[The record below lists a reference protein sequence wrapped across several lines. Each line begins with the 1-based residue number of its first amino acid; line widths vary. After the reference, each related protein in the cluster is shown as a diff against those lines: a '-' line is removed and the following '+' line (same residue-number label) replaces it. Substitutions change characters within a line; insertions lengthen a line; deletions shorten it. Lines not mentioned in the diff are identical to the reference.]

1 MGTFVPLYFYCIY
14 SKLNNVMSKIIC
26 VSGDSFTHEFHQK
39 NEDKWS
45 TKIGANDNIAMG
57 GASNDRI
64 FYSTIEYLNKKTPD
78 ILIIGWTVLS
88 RGMLHR
94 NNGSR
99 VIITSHRA
107 FDEQTAENL
116 DEFKKFYYTNIQND
130 FISFRN
136 VLNYMIFLQEY
147 CKNKKI
153 KLLYFRSVLDVELT
167 DASLMHIASS
177 AYMSNSDT
185 NTRVQGIRH
194 HCEELK
200 KLMDQLDKN
209 IWLKEFW
216 YSMKDHMQKRYGDQ
230 FVPGYDKSLPVAAVD
245 DWANL
250 VKQQL

>member
-1 MGTFVPLYFYCIY
+1 
-14 SKLNNVMSKIIC
+14 MSKIIC

-45 TKIGANDNIAMG
+45 VKIGANDNIAMG

-64 FYSTIEYLNKKTPD
+64 FYSTIEYLNSKTPD

-130 FISFRN
+130 FVSFRN

-177 AYMSNSDT
+177 AFMDASDT
-185 NTRVQGIRH
+185 NMKMQGIRH

-200 KLMDQLDKN
+200 SLIDQLDKN
-209 IWLKEFW
+209 IWIKEFW
-216 YSMKDHMQKRYGDQ
+216 YSMKDHMKKDYAEQ
-230 FVPGYDKSLPVAAVD
+230 FVLGYDKNLPVAAVNN
-245 DWANL
+245 WANL
-250 VKQQL
+250 VKQYL

>member
-1 MGTFVPLYFYCIY
+1 M
-14 SKLNNVMSKIIC
+14 NKIIC
-26 VSGDSFTHEFHQK
+26 VSGDSFTQEFYQK

-45 TKIGANDNIAMG
+45 VKIGSNDNIAMG

-78 ILIIGWTVLS
+78 ILIVGWTVLS

-107 FDEQTAENL
+107 FDEETAENL

-130 FISFRN
+130 FVSFRN

-153 KLLYFRSVLDVELT
+153 KLLYFRSVLEVELT
-167 DASLMHIASS
+167 DASLMHISGS
-177 AYMSNSDT
+177 AFMSNSNA
-185 NTRVQGIRH
+185 NTKMQGIKYY
-194 HCEELK
+194 CEELK
-200 KLMDQLDKN
+200 KLINQLDKN
-209 IWLKEFW
+209 IWIKEFW
-216 YSMKDHMQKRYGDQ
+216 YSMKNHMNKEYADQ
-230 FVPGYDKSLPVAAVD
+230 FVLGYDKSLPVAAVD

-250 VKQQL
+250 VKQYL

>member
-1 MGTFVPLYFYCIY
+1 
-14 SKLNNVMSKIIC
+14 MSKIIC
-26 VSGDSFTHEFHQK
+26 VSGDSFTQEFHQK

-45 TKIGANDNIAMG
+45 VKIGANDNIAMG

-78 ILIIGWTVLS
+78 VLIVGWTVLS

-94 NNGSR
+94 SNGSR

-107 FDEQTAENL
+107 FDEETAENL
-116 DEFKKFYYTNIQND
+116 NEFKKFYYANIQND
-130 FISFRN
+130 FVSFRN

-153 KLLYFRSVLDVELT
+153 KLLYFRSVLEVELT
-167 DASLMHIASS
+167 DASLMHIAGS
-177 AYMSNSDT
+177 AYMNNSNADT
-185 NTRVQGIRH
+185 RMQGIRH
-194 HCEELK
+194 NCEELK
-200 KLMDQLDKN
+200 KLIDRLDKN
-209 IWLKEFW
+209 IWIKEFW
-216 YSMKDHMQKRYGDQ
+216 YSMKNHMNKDYTDQ

-250 VKQQL
+250 VKQYL

>member
-1 MGTFVPLYFYCIY
+1 
-14 SKLNNVMSKIIC
+14 MSKIIC

-45 TKIGANDNIAMG
+45 VKIGANDNIAMG

-64 FYSTIEYLNKKTPD
+64 FYSTIEYLNSKTPD

-130 FISFRN
+130 FVSFKN

-177 AYMSNSDT
+177 AFMDSNDPT
-185 NTRVQGIRH
+185 VKMQGIQH
-194 HCEELK
+194 HCKELK
-200 KLMDQLDKN
+200 SLIAQLDKN
-209 IWLKEFW
+209 IWIKEFW
-216 YSMKDHMQKRYGDQ
+216 YSMKDHMKKDYAEQ
-230 FVPGYDKSLPVAAVD
+230 FVLGYDKSLPVAAVN

-250 VKQQL
+250 VKQYL

>member
-1 MGTFVPLYFYCIY
+1 
-14 SKLNNVMSKIIC
+14 MSKIIC

-45 TKIGANDNIAMG
+45 VKIGANDNIAMG

-64 FYSTIEYLNKKTPD
+64 FYSTIEYLNSKTPD

-99 VIITSHRA
+99 VIVTSHRA

-130 FISFRN
+130 FVSFRN

-177 AYMSNSDT
+177 AFMDASDT
-185 NTRVQGIRH
+185 NMKMQGIRH

-200 KLMDQLDKN
+200 SLIDQLDKN
-209 IWLKEFW
+209 IWIKEFW
-216 YSMKDHMQKRYGDQ
+216 YSMKDHMKKDYAEQ
-230 FVPGYDKSLPVAAVD
+230 FVLGYDKNLPVSAVN

-250 VKQQL
+250 VKQYL

>member
-1 MGTFVPLYFYCIY
+1 
-14 SKLNNVMSKIIC
+14 MSKIIC

-45 TKIGANDNIAMG
+45 VKIGANDNIAMG

-64 FYSTIEYLNKKTPD
+64 FYSTIEYLNSKTPD

-130 FISFRN
+130 FVSFRN

-153 KLLYFRSVLDVELT
+153 KLLYFRSVLEVELT
-167 DASLMHIASS
+167 DDSLMHIASS
-177 AYMSNSDT
+177 AFMDASDT
-185 NTRVQGIRH
+185 NMKMQGIRH

-200 KLMDQLDKN
+200 SLIDQLDKN
-209 IWLKEFW
+209 IWIKEFW
-216 YSMKDHMQKRYGDQ
+216 YSMKDHMKKDYAEQ
-230 FVPGYDKSLPVAAVD
+230 FVLGYDKNLPVAAVNN
-245 DWANL
+245 WANL
-250 VKQQL
+250 VKQYL

>member
-1 MGTFVPLYFYCIY
+1 
-14 SKLNNVMSKIIC
+14 MSKIIC

-45 TKIGANDNIAMG
+45 VKIGANDNIAMG

-78 ILIIGWTVLS
+78 ILIIGWTILS

-130 FISFRN
+130 FVSFRN

-177 AYMSNSDT
+177 AFMNSNDLT
-185 NTRVQGIRH
+185 IKTQGIRH
-194 HCEELK
+194 NCEELK
-200 KLMDQLDKN
+200 KLINQLNKN
-209 IWLKEFW
+209 IWIKEFW
-216 YSMKDHMQKRYGDQ
+216 YSMKDYMNKDYADQ
-230 FVPGYDKSLPVAAVD
+230 FVPGYDKSLPVAAVN

-250 VKQQL
+250 VKQYL

>member
-1 MGTFVPLYFYCIY
+1 
-14 SKLNNVMSKIIC
+14 
-26 VSGDSFTHEFHQK
+26 
-39 NEDKWS
+39 
-45 TKIGANDNIAMG
+45 
-57 GASNDRI
+57 
-64 FYSTIEYLNKKTPD
+64 
-78 ILIIGWTVLS
+78 
-88 RGMLHR
+88 MLHR

-130 FISFRN
+130 FVSFRN

-177 AYMSNSDT
+177 AFMNSNDLT
-185 NTRVQGIRH
+185 IKTQGIRH
-194 HCEELK
+194 NCEELK
-200 KLMDQLDKN
+200 KLINQLNKN
-209 IWLKEFW
+209 IWIKEFW
-216 YSMKDHMQKRYGDQ
+216 YSMKDYMNKDYADQ
-230 FVPGYDKSLPVAAVD
+230 FVPGYDKSLPVAAVN

-250 VKQQL
+250 VKQYL

>member
-1 MGTFVPLYFYCIY
+1 
-14 SKLNNVMSKIIC
+14 MSKIIC
-26 VSGDSFTHEFHQK
+26 VSGDSFTQEFYQK

-45 TKIGANDNIAMG
+45 VKIGANDNIAMG

-78 ILIIGWTVLS
+78 ILIVGWTVLS

-107 FDEQTAENL
+107 FDEETAENL

-130 FISFRN
+130 FVSFRN

-153 KLLYFRSVLDVELT
+153 KLLYFRSVLEVELNNQ
-167 DASLMHIASS
+167 SLMHIASS
-177 AYMSNSDT
+177 AFMSNSDA
-185 NTRVQGIRH
+185 NIKMQGIKH
-194 HCEELK
+194 YCEELK
-200 KLMDQLDKN
+200 KLIDRLDKN
-209 IWLKEFW
+209 IWIKEFW
-216 YSMKDHMQKRYGDQ
+216 YSMKNHMNKEYADQ
-230 FVPGYDKSLPVAAVD
+230 FVLGYDKSLPVAAVD
-245 DWANL
+245 DWASL
-250 VKQQL
+250 VKQYL

>member
-1 MGTFVPLYFYCIY
+1 
-14 SKLNNVMSKIIC
+14 MSKIIC

-45 TKIGANDNIAMG
+45 VKIGANDNIAIG
-57 GASNDRI
+57 GSSNDRI
-64 FYSTIEYLNKKTPD
+64 FYSTIEYLNKKTPN

-94 NNGSR
+94 NNGSK

-116 DEFKKFYYTNIQND
+116 DEFKKFYYKNIQND
-130 FISFRN
+130 FIGFRN

-177 AYMSNSDT
+177 AFMDASDA
-185 NTRVQGIRH
+185 NIKMQGIKH

-200 KLMDQLDKN
+200 NLIAQLDKN
-209 IWLKEFW
+209 IWIKEFW
-216 YSMKDHMQKRYGDQ
+216 YSMKDHMKKDYAEQ
-230 FVPGYDKSLPVAAVD
+230 FVPGYDKNLPVAAVN

-250 VKQQL
+250 VKQYL

>member
-1 MGTFVPLYFYCIY
+1 
-14 SKLNNVMSKIIC
+14 MSKIIC

-45 TKIGANDNIAMG
+45 VKIGANDNIAMG

-64 FYSTIEYLNKKTPD
+64 FYSTIEYLNNKTPD

-130 FISFRN
+130 FVSFRN

-177 AYMSNSDT
+177 AFMDASDT
-185 NTRVQGIRH
+185 NMKMQGIRH

-200 KLMDQLDKN
+200 SLIDQLDKN
-209 IWLKEFW
+209 IWIKEFW
-216 YSMKDHMQKRYGDQ
+216 YSMKDHMKKDYAEQ
-230 FVPGYDKSLPVAAVD
+230 FVLGYDKNLPVAAVNN
-245 DWANL
+245 WANL
-250 VKQQL
+250 VKQYL

>member
-1 MGTFVPLYFYCIY
+1 
-14 SKLNNVMSKIIC
+14 MSKIIC
-26 VSGDSFTHEFHQK
+26 VSGDSFTQEFHQK

-45 TKIGANDNIAMG
+45 VKIGANDNIAMG

-64 FYSTIEYLNKKTPD
+64 FYSTIEYLNKKIPD
-78 ILIIGWTVLS
+78 VLIVGWTVLS

-94 NNGSR
+94 SNGSR

-107 FDEQTAENL
+107 FDEETAENL

-130 FISFRN
+130 FVSFRN

-153 KLLYFRSVLDVELT
+153 KLLYFRSVLEVELT
-167 DASLMHIASS
+167 DVSLMHIAGS
-177 AYMSNSDT
+177 AYMNNSNE
-185 NTRVQGIRH
+185 NTRMQGILH
-194 HCEELK
+194 NCEELK
-200 KLMDQLDKN
+200 KLIAQLDKN
-209 IWLKEFW
+209 IWIKEFW
-216 YSMKDHMQKRYGDQ
+216 YSMKNHMNKDYTDQ

-250 VKQQL
+250 VKKYL

>member
-1 MGTFVPLYFYCIY
+1 
-14 SKLNNVMSKIIC
+14 MSKIIC

-45 TKIGANDNIAMG
+45 VKIGANDNIAMG

-64 FYSTIEYLNKKTPD
+64 FYSTIEYLNSKTPD

-130 FISFRN
+130 FVSFRN

-177 AYMSNSDT
+177 AFIDASDT
-185 NTRVQGIRH
+185 NMKMQGIRH

-200 KLMDQLDKN
+200 SLIDQLDKN
-209 IWLKEFW
+209 IWIKEFW
-216 YSMKDHMQKRYGDQ
+216 YSMKDHMKKDYAEQ
-230 FVPGYDKSLPVAAVD
+230 FVLGYDKNLPVAAVNN
-245 DWANL
+245 WANL
-250 VKQQL
+250 VKQYL

>member
-1 MGTFVPLYFYCIY
+1 
-14 SKLNNVMSKIIC
+14 MSKIIC
-26 VSGDSFTHEFHQK
+26 VSGDSFTQEFHQK

-45 TKIGANDNIAMG
+45 VKIGANDNIAMG

-64 FYSTIEYLNKKTPD
+64 FYSTIEYLNRKTPD

-94 NNGSR
+94 NNGSK

-130 FISFRN
+130 FVSFRN

-153 KLLYFRSVLDVELT
+153 KLLYFRSVLEVELT
-167 DASLMHIASS
+167 DASLTHVADS
-177 AYMSNSDT
+177 AFMDANDPT
-185 NTRVQGIRH
+185 VKMQGVRYN
-194 HCEELK
+194 CEQLK
-200 KLMDQLDKN
+200 KLINQLDKN
-209 IWLKEFW
+209 IWIKEFW
-216 YSMKDHMQKRYGDQ
+216 YSMKDHMQKIYGDQ
-230 FVPGYDKSLPVAAVD
+230 FVPGYDKSLPVAAVS
-245 DWANL
+245 DWADL
-250 VKQQL
+250 VKRYL